1 MFQVGRVGMKRNK
14 VIGLTGGI
22 SSGKSLVTA
31 YLEEKGYPV
40 IDSDKIV
47 RDLQESPQLLKKIG
61 DLFPGLVDQGVL
73 QREKLGRLVF
83 SDEKERKKLDDL
95 MHPLVFSVI
104 EKEIQDRQG
113 LVFVDMPL
121 LLETL
126 DRQKNI
132 SYDEIWLVWL
142 PKDKQ
147 IQRLMKRDSI
157 NQAYARQKIDAQ
169 MSLEAK
175 KVHADVLIDNSQ
187 DPKTTL
193 KQVDRELKRLCD
205 EAF

>member
-1 MFQVGRVGMKRNK
+1 MKQNK

-31 YLEEKGYPV
+31 YLQEKGYPV

-47 RDLQESPQLLKKIG
+47 RDLQTSPQLLKKIG
-61 DLFPGLVDQGVL
+61 DLFPGLVDHGVL

-83 SDEKERKKLDDL
+83 SNEKERKKLDDL
-95 MHPLVFSVI
+95 MHPLVFSSI
-104 EKEIQDRQG
+104 ERKIQGRQG
-113 LVFVDMPL
+113 LVFVDIPL

-126 DRQKNI
+126 DQQKNI
-132 SYDEIWLVWL
+132 FYDEIWLVWL

-157 NQAYARQKIDAQ
+157 SRDYAQKKIDAQ
-169 MSLEAK
+169 MSLEDK
-175 KVHADVLIDNSQ
+175 KVRADVLIDNSH
-187 DPKTTL
+187 DPDTTL

-205 EAF
+205 GAL

>member
-1 MFQVGRVGMKRNK
+1 MKRNK

-31 YLEEKGYPV
+31 YLGEKGYPV

-47 RDLQESPQLLKKIG
+47 RDRQESPQLLKKIG

-104 EKEIQDRQG
+104 EKEIQDQQG

-142 PKDKQ
+142 P
-147 IQRLMKRDSI
+147 
-157 NQAYARQKIDAQ
+157 
-169 MSLEAK
+169 
-175 KVHADVLIDNSQ
+175 
-187 DPKTTL
+187 
-193 KQVDRELKRLCD
+193 
-205 EAF
+205 

>member
-1 MFQVGRVGMKRNK
+1 MKRNK

-142 PKDKQ
+142 PKDK
-147 IQRLMKRDSI
+147 
-157 NQAYARQKIDAQ
+157 
-169 MSLEAK
+169 
-175 KVHADVLIDNSQ
+175 
-187 DPKTTL
+187 
-193 KQVDRELKRLCD
+193 
-205 EAF
+205 

>member
-104 EKEIQDRQG
+104 EKEIQDR
-113 LVFVDMPL
+113 
-121 LLETL
+121 
-126 DRQKNI
+126 
-132 SYDEIWLVWL
+132 
-142 PKDKQ
+142 
-147 IQRLMKRDSI
+147 
-157 NQAYARQKIDAQ
+157 
-169 MSLEAK
+169 
-175 KVHADVLIDNSQ
+175 
-187 DPKTTL
+187 
-193 KQVDRELKRLCD
+193 
-205 EAF
+205 

>member
-1 MFQVGRVGMKRNK
+1 MKQNK

-31 YLEEKGYPV
+31 YLQEKGYSV

-47 RDLQESPQLLKKIG
+47 RDLQTSPQLLKKIG
-61 DLFPGLVDQGVL
+61 DLFPGLVDHGVL

-83 SDEKERKKLDDL
+83 SNEKERKKLDDL
-95 MHPLVFSVI
+95 MHPLVFSSI
-104 EKEIQDRQG
+104 EREIQGRQG

-126 DRQKNI
+126 DQQKNI

-157 NQAYARQKIDAQ
+157 SRDYAQKKIDAQ
-169 MSLEAK
+169 MSLEDK
-175 KVHADVLIDNSQ
+175 KVRADVLIDNSH
-187 DPKTTL
+187 DPDTTL

-205 EAF
+205 GAL